1 MVPKS
6 ASQKEASSSTSSV
19 RGSGINLLSHFYTK
33 CVPHAALRNFHAQ
46 CGSEVTVM
54 ASQDLTTLEREI
66 ALIEQTL
73 HAMIQI
79 NPTAAQVLVEN
90 SQQRTTVPPR

>member
-1 MVPKS
+1 
-6 ASQKEASSSTSSV
+6 
-19 RGSGINLLSHFYTK
+19 
-33 CVPHAALRNFHAQ
+33 
-46 CGSEVTVM
+46 M